1 MSIVFVADLMLHQV
15 VSFISSESN
24 SWDSEEDERNTMEKQ
39 RTVVCSGFSCFSS

>member
-15 VSFISSESN
+15 VPFISSKSN

-39 RTVVCSGFSCFSS
+39 RLYCSVQWLLLL